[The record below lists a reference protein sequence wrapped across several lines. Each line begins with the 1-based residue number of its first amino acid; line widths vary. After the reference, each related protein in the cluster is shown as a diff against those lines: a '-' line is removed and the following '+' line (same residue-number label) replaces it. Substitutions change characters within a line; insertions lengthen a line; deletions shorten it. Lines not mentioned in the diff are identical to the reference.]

1 MSEVALVKVT
11 RKGQMTIP
19 QELREELNIES
30 GDYVTLRAISG
41 GIFVSKA
48 IVTSEVEAE
57 DVLRSLVAGLGEAA
71 EKQGIREEED
81 LDAVIDDIQENLYR
95 ERYGE

>member
-19 QELREELNIES
+19 QELREELKIES

-48 IVTSEVEAE
+48 IVTSEVQAE
-57 DVLRSLVAGLGEAA
+57 DVLRSLVIGLGEAA
-71 EKQGIREEED
+71 EEQGIEEQD
-81 LDAVIDDIQENLYR
+81 LDAVIEDIQERVYR
-95 ERYGE
+95 ERYGK

>member
-19 QELREELNIES
+19 QELREALDIES

-48 IVTSEVEAE
+48 IVTSEVQAE
-57 DVLRSLVAGLGEAA
+57 DVLRSLVIGLGKAA
-71 EKQGIREEED
+71 DEQGIEEQD
-81 LDAVIDDIQENLYR
+81 LDAVIDDIQEGVYR
-95 ERYGE
+95 ERYGK

>member
-19 QELREELNIES
+19 QELREELEIES

-48 IVTSEVEAE
+48 IVTSEVQAE
-57 DVLRSLVAGLGEAA
+57 DVLRSLVIGLGKAA
-71 EKQGIREEED
+71 EEQGIEEQD
-81 LDAVIDDIQENLYR
+81 LDAMIEDIQERVYR
-95 ERYGE
+95 ERYGK

>member
-1 MSEVALVKVT
+1 MSEIIVKVS

-19 QELREELNIES
+19 QELREKLDIES

-48 IVTSEVEAE
+48 IVTSEVQAE
-57 DVLRSLVAGLGEAA
+57 DVLRSLVADLGEAA
-71 EKQGIREEED
+71 DKQGIGEEED
-81 LDAVIDDIQENLYR
+81 LDTVIGDTQEKLYR
-95 ERYGE
+95 ERYGES